1 MQGEDRYAIR
11 TSINERGEQTINRGA
26 KTCGGIKSFVSN
38 EKSVLK
44 WCFNGSE
51 QASNSRAL
59 LELCGVEVVNDQC
72 KPCRPSQI
80 ILSENVI
87 NEYLNPF
94 GDSVDPNDIFNLF
107 RPFSITTL

>member
-11 TSINERGEQTINRGA
+11 LSINERGEQTINRGV
-26 KTCGGIKSFVSN
+26 KTCGDIKSFVSN

-44 WCFNGSE
+44 WCFNGCE
-51 QASNSRAL
+51 QGSNTRAL
-59 LELCGVEVVNDQC
+59 LELCGVEVDNDQY

-94 GDSVDPNDIFNLF
+94 GDSVDPNYIFNLF
-107 RPFSITTL
+107 RPFSVTTL

>member
-44 WCFNGSE
+44 
-51 QASNSRAL
+51 
-59 LELCGVEVVNDQC
+59 
-72 KPCRPSQI
+72 
-80 ILSENVI
+80 
-87 NEYLNPF
+87 
-94 GDSVDPNDIFNLF
+94 
-107 RPFSITTL
+107 